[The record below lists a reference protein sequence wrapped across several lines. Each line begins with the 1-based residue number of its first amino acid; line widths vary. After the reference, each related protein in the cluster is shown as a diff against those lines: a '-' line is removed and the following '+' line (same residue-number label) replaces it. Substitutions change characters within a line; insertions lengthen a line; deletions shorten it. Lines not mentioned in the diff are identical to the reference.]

1 MGSPRN
7 SKKSLLG
14 FRIAG
19 EEITEDLQTHRII
32 IIIIII
38 IIAERVP
45 GCAAGKRRRSSHRR
59 PEERRVATRYEA
71 GSRPGVGRDGS
82 EVRTQHLFR
91 TRTFQISMGR

>member
-7 SKKSLLG
+7 GKESLLG

-19 EEITEDLQTHRII
+19 EEITEYLQTHR

-59 PEERRVATRYEA
+59 PEERRVAARYEA

-91 TRTFQISMGR
+91 TRTLQISMRK